1 VICVTEVVCTGVI
14 PFLVQ
19 RITFGVLEF
28 DVLRFLRF
36 LFLDYFF
43 LTIGVFYGSYRCL
56 RGFGDVGVL
65 ACIEKV
71 NAKMASAEKIVFMLF
86 VLD

>member
-1 VICVTEVVCTGVI
+1 
-14 PFLVQ
+14 
-19 RITFGVLEF
+19 
-28 DVLRFLRF
+28 